1 MRVAI
6 IIERADITLG
16 GAERSV
22 FELAAVLQEFGLEA
36 HILTAKGQTANNI
49 RILCGTK
56 PGKRTCHFTFAA
68 ALKKHL
74 AENHYDIVHSFLP
87 FDFADVYQP
96 RGGCIA
102 EAILRNAASYQNRF
116 LESYKKI
123 TAFANF
129 RRNLL
134 LRAEKKLCRNSDGP
148 VIAALSNYVARQ
160 FKQHYG
166 LDDRRIV
173 VIPNGIKEAERAD
186 PEVVAK
192 LRAQIENQLGIA
204 HTGKAVLFLFV
215 ANNFRLKGLTT
226 LIEAMHLAVERDKN
240 FLAHLI
246 IVGSGR
252 ARKYHQLTERLNL
265 RGRLIFM
272 GSVRQIQEL
281 LSAADVAVL
290 PTFYDPSSRFILEAI
305 TAEKPVITTKFNG
318 AIDLFVDN
326 RHGKIIDT
334 PEEISKLADALT
346 YYTSTDNIQRASQAI
361 VADNLKEEIS
371 ITRVAKQ
378 LIALYE
384 TILERGRR
392 L

>member
-1 MRVAI
+1 MKVAI

-16 GAERSV
+16 GAERSAL
-22 FELAAVLQEFGLEA
+22 ELAAVLQESGLEA
-36 HILTAKGQTANNI
+36 DILAAKGQAANNI
-49 RILCGTK
+49 RILCGPK
-56 PGKRTCHFTFAA
+56 PGKRACHFTFAA

-87 FDFADVYQP
+87 FDFVDIYQP

-102 EAILRNAASYQNRF
+102 EGILRNAASYQNRF
-116 LESYKKI
+116 LESYKKM

-129 RRNLL
+129 RRSLL
-134 LRAEKKLCRNSDGP
+134 LRAEKKVCRNSNGP

-173 VIPNGIKEAERAD
+173 VVPNGIKQIERPDA
-186 PEVVAK
+186 EVVAK

-215 ANNFRLKGLTT
+215 ANNFRLKGLAA

-240 FLAHLI
+240 CLAHLI
-246 IVGSGR
+246 IAGSGR
-252 ARKYHQLTERLNL
+252 AHKYRRLTERLNMQ
-265 RGRLIFM
+265 GRLIFL
-272 GSVRQIQEL
+272 GPVRQIQNL

-305 TAEKPVITTKFNG
+305 AVEKPVITTKFNG
-318 AIDLFVDN
+318 ATDLFVDN
-326 RHGKIIDT
+326 RHGKVIDT
-334 PEEISKLADALT
+334 PERVSKLADALT
-346 YYTSTDNIQRASQAI
+346 YYTNTDNIQKASQAI
-361 VADNLKEEIS
+361 VADNLKEKTS

-384 TILERGRR
+384 TILERGR
-392 L
+392 